1 MSFFWY
7 YNKMISKKLNT
18 DILKEKIG
26 LAGCGNMGLPM
37 LNAMLTKNIDARG
50 YDIERKTTLLNLGKN
65 FVSSKKKFL
74 DDRNIII
81 SVVRDAS
88 DTAELCQG
96 NNGLFE
102 QQSSKVLIIASTLSP
117 KFVMNLK
124 SMAPKN
130 ITIID
135 APMSG
140 ATIAAYEARLT
151 FMVGCEKV
159 FFNYIEPILG
169 LMGTRINHIGSYGSG
184 MMVKVL
190 NNFIA
195 ASSVVSVR
203 HVLHQAQKFELDI
216 DALFKTIDTSSGQTW
231 FGTNRADIEWFKE
244 NFDNDN
250 TMGIL
255 KKDVEAYV
263 DSFENESDLDDF
275 VSGELS
281 ASIIKAINNMPG
293 TK

>member
-1 MSFFWY
+1 MIPKSF
-7 YNKMISKKLNT
+7 NKN
-18 DILKEKIG
+18 ILKEKIG

-37 LNAMLTKNIDARG
+37 LNAMLSKKIDAKG
-50 YDIERKTTLLNLGKN
+50 YDIERKTSLLNLGKD
-65 FVSSKKKFL
+65 FLVSKEKFL
-74 DDRNIII
+74 NDRNIII
-81 SVVRDAS
+81 SVVRDAA
-88 DTAELCQG
+88 DTLELCQG

-102 QQSSKVLIIASTLSP
+102 QQSTKVLIIASTLSP
-117 KFVMNLK
+117 KFVMDLK
-124 SMAPKN
+124 SKAPKN

-140 ATIAAYEARLT
+140 ATIAANEAKLT

-159 FFNYIEPILG
+159 FFNYIEPLLG
-169 LMGTRINHIGSYGSG
+169 LMGTQINHVGNFGSG

-195 ASSVVSVR
+195 ASSVASVR
-203 HVLHQAQKFELDI
+203 HVLHQAQKFELDV
-216 DALFKTIDTSSGQTW
+216 DALFQTIDTSSGQTW
-231 FGTNRADIEWFKE
+231 FGTNRSDIEWFKE
-244 NFDNDN
+244 NFEKDN

-263 DSFENESDLDDF
+263 DFFENESDLDNF

-281 ASIIKAINNMPG
+281 ASIIKAINNMPV

>member
-1 MSFFWY
+1 
-7 YNKMISKKLNT
+7 MISKSFNKN
-18 DILKEKIG
+18 ILKEKIG

-37 LNAMLTKNIDARG
+37 LNAMLSKNIDAKG
-50 YDIERKTTLLNLGKN
+50 YDIEKKKSLLSLGKD

-88 DTAELCQG
+88 DTTELCQG

-117 KFVMNLK
+117 KFVMDLK
-124 SMAPKN
+124 SKAPKN

-140 ATIAAYEARLT
+140 ATIAAHEARLT

-159 FFNYIEPILG
+159 FFNYIEPLLG
-169 LMGTRINHIGSYGSG
+169 VMGARINHIGNYGSG

-244 NFDNDN
+244 NFENDN

-263 DSFENESDLDDF
+263 DSFENESDLDNF

-281 ASIIKAINNMPG
+281 ASIIKAINNMPV

>member
-1 MSFFWY
+1 
-7 YNKMISKKLNT
+7 MISKSFNKN
-18 DILKEKIG
+18 ILKEKIG

-37 LNAMLTKNIDARG
+37 LNAMLSKNIDAKG
-50 YDIERKTTLLNLGKN
+50 YDIERKTSLLSLGKD

-88 DTAELCQG
+88 DTVELCQG

-117 KFVMNLK
+117 KFVMDLK
-124 SMAPKN
+124 SKAPKN

-140 ATIAAYEARLT
+140 ATIAAHEARLT

-159 FFNYIEPILG
+159 VFNYIEPILG
-169 LMGTRINHIGSYGSG
+169 LMGTRINHIGNYGSG

-203 HVLHQAQKFELDI
+203 HVLHQAQKFDLDI
-216 DALFKTIDTSSGQTW
+216 DVLFKSIDTSSGQTW
-231 FGTNRADIEWFKE
+231 FGTNRESIEWFKE
-244 NFDNDN
+244 SFKKNN
-250 TMGIL
+250 TIGIL
-255 KKDVEAYV
+255 TKDVLAYV
-263 DSFENESDLDDF
+263 DAFEDENEKDDF
-275 VSGELS
+275 VNGELS
-281 ASIIKAINNMPG
+281 KSVLKALKNMPEAN
-293 TK
+293 

>member
-1 MSFFWY
+1 
-7 YNKMISKKLNT
+7 MISKSFQE

-37 LNAMLTKNIDARG
+37 LNSMLSKKIDAKG
-50 YDIERKTTLLNLGKN
+50 YDIERKTSLLNLGKD
-65 FVSSKKKFL
+65 FLVSKEKFL
-74 DDRNIII
+74 NDRNIII
-81 SVVRDAS
+81 SVVRDAA
-88 DTAELCQG
+88 DTLELCQG
-96 NNGLFE
+96 KNGLFE
-102 QQSSKVLIIASTLSP
+102 QQSTKVLIIASTLSP
-117 KFVMNLK
+117 KFMMDLK
-124 SMAPKN
+124 SKAPKN

-140 ATIAAYEARLT
+140 ATIAANEATLT

-159 FFNYIEPILG
+159 LFNYIEPLLE
-169 LMGTRINHIGSYGSG
+169 LMGTRINHIGNYGSG

-195 ASSVVSVR
+195 ASSVASVR

-216 DALFKTIDTSSGQTW
+216 EALFQTIDTSSGQTW
-231 FGTNRADIEWFKE
+231 FGTNRSDIEWFKE
-244 NFDNDN
+244 NFEKDN

-263 DSFENESDLDDF
+263 DFFENESDLDNF

-281 ASIIKAINNMPG
+281 ASIIKAINNMPL

>member
-1 MSFFWY
+1 
-7 YNKMISKKLNT
+7 MISKSFNK

-37 LNAMLTKNIDARG
+37 LNSMLSKNIDAKG
-50 YDIERKTTLLNLGKN
+50 YDIERKTSLLSLGKD
-65 FVSSKKKFL
+65 FVASKKKFL

-88 DTAELCQG
+88 DTVELCQG
-96 NNGLFE
+96 KNGLFE

-117 KFVMNLK
+117 KFMMDLK
-124 SMAPKN
+124 RKAPKN
-130 ITIID
+130 IVVID

-140 ATIAAYEARLT
+140 ATIAANEAKLT

-159 FFNYIEPILG
+159 FFNYIEPLLG
-169 LMGTRINHIGSYGSG
+169 LMGVRINHIGNYGSG

-244 NFDNDN
+244 NFENDN

-263 DSFENESDLDDF
+263 DSFENESYLDNF
-275 VSGELS
+275 VSGDLS
-281 ASIIKAINNMPG
+281 SSIIKAINNMPA

>member
-1 MSFFWY
+1 MDLK
-7 YNKMISKKLNT
+7 NK
-18 DILKEKIG
+18 
-26 LAGCGNMGLPM
+26 
-37 LNAMLTKNIDARG
+37 
-50 YDIERKTTLLNLGKN
+50 
-65 FVSSKKKFL
+65 
-74 DDRNIII
+74 
-81 SVVRDAS
+81 
-88 DTAELCQG
+88 
-96 NNGLFE
+96 
-102 QQSSKVLIIASTLSP
+102 
-117 KFVMNLK
+117 
-124 SMAPKN
+124 APKN

-140 ATIAAYEARLT
+140 ATVAAKEATLT
-151 FMVGCEKV
+151 FMVGCEKKL
-159 FFNYIEPILG
+159 FAYIEPLLR
-169 LMGTRINHIGSYGSG
+169 LMGAQINHIGNYGAG

-244 NFDNDN
+244 NFENDN

-263 DSFENESDLDDF
+263 DSFENESDLDNF

-281 ASIIKAINNMPG
+281 ASIIKAINNMPV

>member
-1 MSFFWY
+1 
-7 YNKMISKKLNT
+7 MISNSFKE

-37 LNAMLTKNIDARG
+37 LKSMLSKNIDAKG
-50 YDIERKTTLLNLGKN
+50 YDIERKTSLLELGKDFLNSKRN
-65 FVSSKKKFL
+65 FL
-74 DDRNIII
+74 NDRNIII

-88 DTAELCQG
+88 DTLELCQG

-102 QQSSKVLIIASTLSP
+102 QQSSKMLIIASTLSP
-117 KFVMNLK
+117 KFIMDLK
-124 SMAPKN
+124 RKAPKN

-140 ATIAAYEARLT
+140 ATIAANEATLT

-159 FFNYIEPILG
+159 IFNYIEPLLG
-169 LMGTRINHIGSYGSG
+169 LMGTRINHIGNFGSG

-216 DALFKTIDTSSGQTW
+216 DTLFKTIDTSSGQTW
-231 FGTNRADIEWFKE
+231 FGTNRTDIEWFKE
-244 NFDNDN
+244 KFDNDN

-263 DSFENESDLDDF
+263 DAFENEPDLDNF

-281 ASIIKAINNMPG
+281 ASIIKAINNMPV

>member
-1 MSFFWY
+1 
-7 YNKMISKKLNT
+7 MISKSFNKN
-18 DILKEKIG
+18 ILKEKIG

-37 LNAMLTKNIDARG
+37 LNAMLSKNIDAKG
-50 YDIERKTTLLNLGKN
+50 YDIEKKKSLLSLGKD

-74 DDRNIII
+74 DDSNIII

-88 DTAELCQG
+88 DTVELCQG
-96 NNGLFE
+96 NYGLFE
-102 QQSSKVLIIASTLSP
+102 QRSSKVLIIASTLSP
-117 KFVMNLK
+117 KFVVDLK
-124 SMAPKN
+124 SKAPKN

-140 ATIAAYEARLT
+140 ATIAAREARLT

-159 FFNYIEPILG
+159 FFNYIEPLLG
-169 LMGTRINHIGSYGSG
+169 VMGARINHIGNYGSG

-244 NFDNDN
+244 NFENDN

-263 DSFENESDLDDF
+263 DSFENESDLDNF

-281 ASIIKAINNMPG
+281 ASIIKAINNMPA

>member
-1 MSFFWY
+1 
-7 YNKMISKKLNT
+7 MISKSFNK

-37 LNAMLTKNIDARG
+37 LNSMLSKNIDAKG
-50 YDIERKTTLLNLGKN
+50 YDIERKTSLLDLGKDFLN
-65 FVSSKKKFL
+65 SKKNFL
-74 DDRNIII
+74 NDRNIII

-88 DTAELCQG
+88 DTLELCQG

-102 QQSSKVLIIASTLSP
+102 QQSSKMLIIASTLSP
-117 KFVMNLK
+117 KFIMDLK
-124 SMAPKN
+124 REAPKN

-140 ATIAAYEARLT
+140 ATIAANEATLT
-151 FMVGCEKV
+151 FMVGCEKDL
-159 FFNYIEPILG
+159 FNYIEPLLG
-169 LMGTRINHIGSYGSG
+169 LMGTRINHIGNFGSG

-244 NFDNDN
+244 NFENDN

-263 DSFENESDLDDF
+263 DSFENETDLDNF

-281 ASIIKAINNMPG
+281 ASIIKAINNMPV

>member
-1 MSFFWY
+1 
-7 YNKMISKKLNT
+7 MISKSFNKN
-18 DILKEKIG
+18 ILKEKIG

-37 LNAMLTKNIDARG
+37 LNAMLSKNIDAKG
-50 YDIERKTTLLNLGKN
+50 YDIEKKKSLSSLGKD
-65 FVSSKKKFL
+65 FISSKKKFL

-88 DTAELCQG
+88 DTIELCEG

-117 KFVMNLK
+117 KFVMDLK
-124 SMAPKN
+124 SKAPKN
-130 ITIID
+130 IKIVD

-140 ATIAAYEARLT
+140 ATIAAHEARLT

-159 FFNYIEPILG
+159 LFNYIEPLLE
-169 LMGTRINHIGSYGSG
+169 LMGTRINHIGNFGSG

-231 FGTNRADIEWFKE
+231 FGTNRTDKEWFKE
-244 NFDNDN
+244 NFENDN

-263 DSFENESDLDDF
+263 DSFENETDLDNF

-281 ASIIKAINNMPG
+281 ASIIKAINNMPV

>member
-1 MSFFWY
+1 MILKSF
-7 YNKMISKKLNT
+7 NK
-18 DILKEKIG
+18 DILKEKVG

-37 LNAMLTKNIDARG
+37 LNSMLSKNIDAKG
-50 YDIERKTTLLNLGKN
+50 YDVESKTSLLGLGKD

-88 DTAELCQG
+88 DTSELCQG
-96 NNGLFE
+96 NDGLFE
-102 QQSSKVLIIASTLSP
+102 QKSSKILIIASTLSP
-117 KFVMNLK
+117 KFLMTLK
-124 SMAPKN
+124 NKAPKN
-130 ITIID
+130 ITVID

-140 ATIAAYEARLT
+140 ATIAANEATLT
-151 FMVGCEKV
+151 FMVGCEKN
-159 FFNYIEPILG
+159 FFGYIEPLLR
-169 LMGTRINHIGSYGSG
+169 LMGTQINHIGNYGAG

-244 NFDNDN
+244 NFENDN

-263 DSFENESDLDDF
+263 DSFENETDLDNF

-281 ASIIKAINNMPG
+281 ASIIRAINNMPV

>member
-1 MSFFWY
+1 MISMSFEE
-7 YNKMISKKLNT
+7 

-37 LNAMLTKNIDARG
+37 LNSMLSKNIDAKG
-50 YDIERKTTLLNLGKN
+50 YDIERKTSLLDLGKDFLN
-65 FVSSKKKFL
+65 SKKNFL
-74 DDRNIII
+74 NDRNIII

-88 DTAELCQG
+88 DTLELCQG

-102 QQSSKVLIIASTLSP
+102 QQSSKMLIIASTLSP
-117 KFVMNLK
+117 KFIMDLK
-124 SMAPKN
+124 RKAPKN

-140 ATIAAYEARLT
+140 ATIAANEATLT

-159 FFNYIEPILG
+159 LFNYIEPLLG
-169 LMGTRINHIGSYGSG
+169 LMGTRINHIGNFGSG

-244 NFDNDN
+244 NFENDN

-263 DSFENESDLDDF
+263 DSFENETDLDNF

-281 ASIIKAINNMPG
+281 ASIIKAINNMPV

>member
-1 MSFFWY
+1 
-7 YNKMISKKLNT
+7 MISKSFNN

-50 YDIERKTTLLNLGKN
+50 YDIERKTTLLSLGKN

-88 DTAELCQG
+88 DTVELCQG

-102 QQSSKVLIIASTLSP
+102 QRSSKVLIIASTLSP

-124 SMAPKN
+124 SKAPKN

-140 ATIAAYEARLT
+140 ATIAANEAKLT

-159 FFNYIEPILG
+159 FFNYIEPLLG
-169 LMGTRINHIGSYGSG
+169 LMGTRINRIGNYGSG

-244 NFDNDN
+244 NFENDN

-263 DSFENESDLDDF
+263 DSFENESDLDNF

-281 ASIIKAINNMPG
+281 SAIIKAINNMPV

>member
-1 MSFFWY
+1 
-7 YNKMISKKLNT
+7 MISKSFNKN
-18 DILKEKIG
+18 ILKEKIG

-37 LNAMLTKNIDARG
+37 LNAMLSKNIDAKG
-50 YDIERKTTLLNLGKN
+50 YDIEKKKSLLSLGKD

-88 DTAELCQG
+88 DTIELCQG

-117 KFVMNLK
+117 KFVMDLK
-124 SMAPKN
+124 SKAPKN

-140 ATIAAYEARLT
+140 ATIAAHEARLT

-169 LMGTRINHIGSYGSG
+169 LMGTRINHIGNFGSG

-244 NFDNDN
+244 NFENDN

-263 DSFENESDLDDF
+263 ESFENESDLDNF

-281 ASIIKAINNMPG
+281 ASIIKAIKNMPV

>member
-1 MSFFWY
+1 
-7 YNKMISKKLNT
+7 MISKSFNKN
-18 DILKEKIG
+18 ILKEKIG

-37 LNAMLTKNIDARG
+37 LNAMLSKNIDAKG
-50 YDIERKTTLLNLGKN
+50 YDIERKTSLLSLGKD
-65 FVSSKKKFL
+65 FVSSKKKFF

-88 DTAELCQG
+88 DTVELCQG

-102 QQSSKVLIIASTLSP
+102 QRSNKVLIIASTLSP
-117 KFVMNLK
+117 KFVVDLK
-124 SMAPKN
+124 SKAPKN

-140 ATIAAYEARLT
+140 ATIAAREARLT

-159 FFNYIEPILG
+159 FFNYIEPLLG
-169 LMGTRINHIGSYGSG
+169 VMGARINHIGNYGSG

-195 ASSVVSVR
+195 ASAVVSVR

-244 NFDNDN
+244 NFENDN

-263 DSFENESDLDDF
+263 DSFENESDLDNF

-281 ASIIKAINNMPG
+281 ASIIKAINNMPA

>member
-1 MSFFWY
+1 
-7 YNKMISKKLNT
+7 MISKSFNK

-37 LNAMLTKNIDARG
+37 LNSMLSKNIDAKG
-50 YDIERKTTLLNLGKN
+50 YDIERKTSLLDLGKD
-65 FVSSKKKFL
+65 FVTSKKKFL
-74 DDRNIII
+74 KDRNIII

-88 DTAELCQG
+88 DTLELCQG

-102 QQSSKVLIIASTLSP
+102 QQSTKVLIIASTLSP
-117 KFVMNLK
+117 KFMIDLK
-124 SMAPKN
+124 TKAPKN

-140 ATIAAYEARLT
+140 ATIAANEATLT

-159 FFNYIEPILG
+159 LFNYIEPLLE
-169 LMGTRINHIGSYGSG
+169 LMGTRINHIGNFGSG

-244 NFDNDN
+244 NFENDN

-263 DSFENESDLDDF
+263 DSFENETYLDNF

-281 ASIIKAINNMPG
+281 ASIIKAINNMPV

>member
-1 MSFFWY
+1 
-7 YNKMISKKLNT
+7 MISKSFNKN
-18 DILKEKIG
+18 ILKEKIG

-37 LNAMLTKNIDARG
+37 LNAMLSKNIDAKG
-50 YDIERKTTLLNLGKN
+50 YDIERKTSLLSLGKD

-88 DTAELCQG
+88 DTVELCQG

-117 KFVMNLK
+117 KFVVDLK
-124 SMAPKN
+124 SKAPKN

-140 ATIAAYEARLT
+140 ATIAAREARLT

-159 FFNYIEPILG
+159 FFNYIEPLLG
-169 LMGTRINHIGSYGSG
+169 LMGTRINHIGNYGSG

-195 ASSVVSVR
+195 ASAVVSVR

-244 NFDNDN
+244 NFENDN

-263 DSFENESDLDDF
+263 DSFENESDLDNF

-281 ASIIKAINNMPG
+281 ASIIKAINNMPV

>member
-1 MSFFWY
+1 
-7 YNKMISKKLNT
+7 MISKSFNKN
-18 DILKEKIG
+18 ILKEKIG

-37 LNAMLTKNIDARG
+37 LNAMLSKNIDAKG
-50 YDIERKTTLLNLGKN
+50 YDIERKTSLLSLGKD

-74 DDRNIII
+74 DDSNIII

-88 DTAELCQG
+88 DTVELCQG

-102 QQSSKVLIIASTLSP
+102 QRSSKVLIIASTLSP
-117 KFVMNLK
+117 KFVVDLK
-124 SMAPKN
+124 SKAPKN

-140 ATIAAYEARLT
+140 ATIAAREARLT

-159 FFNYIEPILG
+159 FFNYIEPLLG
-169 LMGTRINHIGSYGSG
+169 VMGARINHIGNYGSG

-195 ASSVVSVR
+195 ASAVVSVR

-231 FGTNRADIEWFKE
+231 FGTNREDIEWFKE
-244 NFDNDN
+244 NFENDN

-255 KKDVEAYV
+255 TKDVLAYV
-263 DSFENESDLDDF
+263 DAFENEDDKDNF
-275 VSGELS
+275 VDGELS
-281 ASIIKAINNMPG
+281 KSILKALKNMPVAY
-293 TK
+293 

>member
-1 MSFFWY
+1 
-7 YNKMISKKLNT
+7 MISKSFNK

-37 LNAMLTKNIDARG
+37 LNSMLSKNIDAKG
-50 YDIERKTTLLNLGKN
+50 YDIERKTSLLSLGKD
-65 FVSSKKKFL
+65 FVASKKKFL

-88 DTAELCQG
+88 DTVELCQG
-96 NNGLFE
+96 KNGLFE

-117 KFVMNLK
+117 KFMMDLK
-124 SMAPKN
+124 RKAPKN
-130 ITIID
+130 ITVID

-140 ATIAAYEARLT
+140 ATIAANEAKLT

-159 FFNYIEPILG
+159 FFNYIEPLLG
-169 LMGTRINHIGSYGSG
+169 LMGVRINHIGNYGSG

-244 NFDNDN
+244 NFENDN

-263 DSFENESDLDDF
+263 DSFENESYLDNF
-275 VSGELS
+275 VSGDLS
-281 ASIIKAINNMPG
+281 SSIIKAINNMPA

>member
-1 MSFFWY
+1 
-7 YNKMISKKLNT
+7 MISKSFNK

-37 LNAMLTKNIDARG
+37 LKSMLSKNIDAKG
-50 YDIERKTTLLNLGKN
+50 YDIERKTSLLSLGKD

-117 KFVMNLK
+117 KFVMDLRSK
-124 SMAPKN
+124 APKN

-140 ATIAAYEARLT
+140 ATIAAHEARLT

-159 FFNYIEPILG
+159 FFNYIEPLLG
-169 LMGTRINHIGSYGSG
+169 VMGARINHIGNYGSG

-244 NFDNDN
+244 NFENDN

-263 DSFENESDLDDF
+263 DSFENESDLDNF

-281 ASIIKAINNMPG
+281 ASIIKAINNMPA

>member
-1 MSFFWY
+1 
-7 YNKMISKKLNT
+7 MISKSFNK

-37 LNAMLTKNIDARG
+37 LKSMLSKNIDAKG
-50 YDIERKTTLLNLGKN
+50 YDIERKTSLLDLGKD
-65 FVSSKKKFL
+65 FITSKKTFL

-102 QQSSKVLIIASTLSP
+102 QQSRKVLIIASTLSP
-117 KFVMNLK
+117 KFIMDLK
-124 SMAPKN
+124 RKAPKN
-130 ITIID
+130 ITVID

-140 ATIAAYEARLT
+140 ATIAANEATLT
-151 FMVGCEKV
+151 FMVGCEKF
-159 FFNYIEPILG
+159 FFNYIEPLLG
-169 LMGTRINHIGSYGSG
+169 LMGTRINHIGNYGSG

-216 DALFKTIDTSSGQTW
+216 DALFQTIDTSSGQTW

-244 NFDNDN
+244 NFENDN

-263 DSFENESDLDDF
+263 DSFENESDLDNF

-281 ASIIKAINNMPG
+281 ASIIKAINNMPV

>member
-1 MSFFWY
+1 MIPKSF
-7 YNKMISKKLNT
+7 NKN
-18 DILKEKIG
+18 ILKEKIG

-37 LNAMLTKNIDARG
+37 LNAMLSKNIDAKG
-50 YDIERKTTLLNLGKN
+50 YDIEKKKSLLSLGED

-88 DTAELCQG
+88 DTTELCQG

-117 KFVMNLK
+117 RFVMDLK
-124 SMAPKN
+124 SKAPKN

-140 ATIAAYEARLT
+140 ATIAAHEARLT
-151 FMVGCEKV
+151 FMVGSEKG
-159 FFNYIEPILG
+159 FFTYIEPILG
-169 LMGTRINHIGSYGSG
+169 LMGTRINHIGNYGSG

-244 NFDNDN
+244 NFENDN

-263 DSFENESDLDDF
+263 DSFENESDLDNF

-281 ASIIKAINNMPG
+281 ASIIKAINNMPV

>member
-1 MSFFWY
+1 
-7 YNKMISKKLNT
+7 MISKSFNKN
-18 DILKEKIG
+18 ILKEKIG

-37 LNAMLTKNIDARG
+37 LNAMLSKNIDAKG
-50 YDIERKTTLLNLGKN
+50 YDIERKTSLLSLGKD

-74 DDRNIII
+74 DDSNIII

-88 DTAELCQG
+88 DTVELCQG

-102 QQSSKVLIIASTLSP
+102 QRSSKVLIIASTLSP
-117 KFVMNLK
+117 KFVVDLK
-124 SMAPKN
+124 SKAPKN

-140 ATIAAYEARLT
+140 ATIAAREARLT

-159 FFNYIEPILG
+159 FFDYIEPLLG
-169 LMGTRINHIGSYGSG
+169 VMGARINHIGNYGSG

-195 ASSVVSVR
+195 ASAVVSVR

-244 NFDNDN
+244 NFENDN

-263 DSFENESDLDDF
+263 DSFENESDLDNF

-281 ASIIKAINNMPG
+281 ASIIKAINNMPV

>member
-1 MSFFWY
+1 
-7 YNKMISKKLNT
+7 MISKSFNK

-26 LAGCGNMGLPM
+26 LVGCGNMGLPM
-37 LNAMLTKNIDARG
+37 LNSMLSKNINAKG
-50 YDIERKTTLLNLGKN
+50 YDIERKRSLLGLGKD

-74 DDRNIII
+74 ADRNIII

-117 KFVMNLK
+117 KFLLDLK
-124 SMAPKN
+124 SKAPKN
-130 ITIID
+130 ITVID

-140 ATIAAYEARLT
+140 ATIAANEATLT

-159 FFNYIEPILG
+159 FFNYIEPLLG
-169 LMGTRINHIGSYGSG
+169 LMGTRINHIGNYGSG
-184 MMVKVL
+184 MKVKVL

-244 NFDNDN
+244 NFENDN

-263 DSFENESDLDDF
+263 DTFENESDLDNF

-281 ASIIKAINNMPG
+281 TSIIKSINNMPL

>member
-1 MSFFWY
+1 
-7 YNKMISKKLNT
+7 MISKRLNN

-37 LNAMLTKNIDARG
+37 LNSILSKNLDAKG
-50 YDIERKTTLLNLGKN
+50 YDIERKTSFSGLGKD
-65 FVSSKKKFL
+65 FIISKKKFL

-96 NNGLFE
+96 NDGLFE
-102 QQSSKVLIIASTLSP
+102 QQTSKVLIIASTLSP
-117 KFVMNLK
+117 KFMMDLK
-124 SMAPKN
+124 RKAPKN
-130 ITIID
+130 ITVID

-140 ATIAAYEARLT
+140 ATIAANEATLT

-159 FFNYIEPILG
+159 FFDYIKPLLG
-169 LMGTRINHIGSYGSG
+169 LMGTRINHIGNYGSG

-203 HVLHQAQKFELDI
+203 HVLHQAQKFELDT
-216 DALFKTIDTSSGQTW
+216 DALFNTIDTSSGQTW

-244 NFDNDN
+244 NFENDN
-250 TMGIL
+250 TIGIL
-255 KKDVEAYV
+255 TKDVLAYV
-263 DSFENESDLDDF
+263 DAFENEDDRDNF
-275 VSGELS
+275 VNGELS
-281 ASIIKAINNMPG
+281 KSILKALKNMPAAY
-293 TK
+293 